1 MNFLKEH
8 NVFLKI
14 LSLLIAIFLWSFVL
28 LSENPIKTQTFSN
41 QTVQEIGTEALE
53 ERGLMMV
60 NSEQA
65 KITLK
70 VTGTSKDM
78 ANLTASDIVAQVDL
92 SNIQEAGVYYI
103 QPGITVQKTIESVS
117 FQPRRLQITIEN
129 VITKEVPVKVTT
141 MNTLDENQLIE
152 DLSPSK
158 ETIEIT
164 GAESVVNTV
173 DYALLT
179 VDLENITKNK
189 AQTCRV
195 TLYTAEDALVDS
207 DFLKPEVETLDVTV
221 GLNQVKSVK
230 LNVNIV
236 SSATLSSDL
245 VAVTIAPEQVRVY
258 GKENAL
264 SQINSINLGSINL
277 ADVIE
282 DGEEHTFTIK
292 LPDGVKLM
300 EGEPKQARVKLSMK
314 DGISRTLTVTDIR
327 LEDTS
332 QSTEKEVYLENAS
345 LDVKVEGKANVM
357 ANIKPENLHVTVK
370 VDLSTLEAGS
380 HEVPCEISCD
390 ISGVKILNEN
400 PNIKVIVMQ
409 KEEEN
414 IGS

>member
-14 LSLLIAIFLWSFVL
+14 LSLIIAIFLWSFVL

-41 QTVQEIGTEALE
+41 QTVQEIGIEALA

-60 NSEQA
+60 NTEQA

-117 FQPRRLQITIEN
+117 FQPRRLQIVIEN
-129 VITKEVPVKVTT
+129 IITKEVPVEVTT
-141 MNTLDENQLIE
+141 MNTLKENQLID
-152 DLSPSK
+152 DLTPSQ

-173 DYALLT
+173 DHALLT

-195 TLYTAEDALVDS
+195 ALYTEEDALVDS
-207 DFLKPEVETLDVTV
+207 DFVKPEVETLDVTV
-221 GLNQVKSVK
+221 GLNQVKSVN
-230 LNVNIV
+230 LTVDLV
-236 SSATLSSDL
+236 SSPTLSKDL
-245 VAVTIAPEQVRVY
+245 VTATIAPEKVRVY
-258 GKENAL
+258 GKEAAL
-264 SQINSINLGSINL
+264 NQLSSINLGTINL
-277 ADVIE
+277 ANVVA
-282 DGEEHTFTIK
+282 DGEEHTFAIK

-300 EGEPKQARVKLSMK
+300 EGEPNQVRVKLSMK

-332 QSTEKEVYLENAS
+332 GEKEVYLETNS

-357 ANIKPENLHVTVK
+357 ASIKPENFHINVK
-370 VDLSTLEAGS
+370 VDSSTLEVGT
-380 HEVPCEISCD
+380 HDVPCQISCD

-400 PNIKVIVMQ
+400 PTVKVIVMN
-409 KEEEN
+409 KEEDN
-414 IGS
+414 VGS

>member
-41 QTVQEIGTEALE
+41 QTVQEIGIEALE
-53 ERGLMMV
+53 ERGLIMV
-60 NSEQA
+60 NAEQA

-78 ANLTASDIVAQVDL
+78 ANLTASDIIAQVDL

-117 FQPRRLQITIEN
+117 FQPRRLQINIEN

-141 MNTLDENQLIE
+141 MNTLQENQLIE

-158 ETIEIT
+158 QTIKIT

-173 DYALLT
+173 NYALLT

-195 TLYTAEDALVDS
+195 ALYTEEDALVDS
-207 DFLKPEVETLDVTV
+207 DFVKPEVETLDVTV

-236 SSATLSSDL
+236 SSATLNKDL
-245 VAVTIAPEQVRVY
+245 VVATIAPEQVRVY
-258 GKENAL
+258 GKEDAL
-264 SQINSINLGSINL
+264 SQLNSISLGSIDL
-277 ADVIE
+277 ANVSA
-282 DGEEHTFTIK
+282 DGEEHSFTIK

-314 DGISRTLTVTDIR
+314 DGVSRTLTVTDIT

-332 QSTEKEVYLENAS
+332 QSTEKEVYLQNAS
-345 LDVKVEGKANVM
+345 LDVEIEGKANVM
-357 ANIKPENLHVTVK
+357 ANIKPENLHVNVK
-370 VDLSTLEAGS
+370 VDLSTLDLGT
-380 HEVPCEISCD
+380 HDVPCEISCD
-390 ISGVKILNEN
+390 VNGVKIVNEN
-400 PNIKVIVMQ
+400 PTIKVVVMQ

>member
-14 LSLLIAIFLWSFVL
+14 LSLIIAIFLWSFVL

-41 QTVQEIGTEALE
+41 QIVQEIGTEALE

-60 NSEQA
+60 NTEQA

-70 VTGTSKDM
+70 VTGTSRDM
-78 ANLTASDIVAQVDL
+78 ANLTASDIIAQVDL

-141 MNTLDENQLIE
+141 MNTLGENQFID
-152 DLSPSK
+152 DLSPS
-158 ETIEIT
+158 EESIEIT

-195 TLYTAEDALVDS
+195 ALYTAEDALVDS
-207 DFLKPEVETLDVTV
+207 DFVKPEVETLDVTV
-221 GLNQVKSVK
+221 GLNQVKTVP
-230 LNVNIV
+230 LNINVV
-236 SSATLSSDL
+236 SSVTLSKDL
-245 VAVTIAPEQVRVY
+245 VTVTIAPEQIRVY
-258 GKENAL
+258 GKEDAL
-264 SQINSINLGSINL
+264 SQLSSINLGSINL
-277 ADVIE
+277 ADVNA
-282 DGEEHTFTIK
+282 DGEEHAFTIK

-332 QSTEKEVYLENAS
+332 GEKDVYLENAS

-370 VDLSTLEAGS
+370 VDSSTLEAGT
-380 HEVPCEISCD
+380 HDVPCQISCD
-390 ISGVKILNEN
+390 INGVKILNEN
-400 PNIKVIVMQ
+400 PTIKVIVMQ
-409 KEEEN
+409 KEEV
-414 IGS
+414 GS

>member
-41 QTVQEIGTEALE
+41 QTVQEIGTEALA

-60 NSEQA
+60 NTEQA

-103 QPGITVQKTIESVS
+103 QPGITVQKTIDSVS

-129 VITKEVPVKVTT
+129 VITKEVPVQVTT
-141 MNTLDENQLIE
+141 MNTLGENQLID
-152 DLSPSK
+152 DLSPSQEK
-158 ETIEIT
+158 IQIT

-173 DYALLT
+173 DHALLT

-195 TLYTAEDALVDS
+195 ALYTEEDALVDS
-207 DFLKPEVETLDVTV
+207 EFVKPEVETLDVTV

-230 LNVNIV
+230 LNIDIV
-236 SSATLSSDL
+236 SSETLSSDL
-245 VAVTIAPEQVRVY
+245 VAVNIAPEQVRVY
-258 GKENAL
+258 GKEDAL
-264 SQINSINLGSINL
+264 SQLNSINLGSINL
-277 ADVIE
+277 AEVGA
-282 DGEEHTFTIK
+282 DGEEHTFAIK
-292 LPDGVKLM
+292 LPEGVKLM

-314 DGISRTLTVTDIR
+314 DGVSRILTVTNIS

-332 QSTEKEVYLENAS
+332 QEDEKEVYLESSS
-345 LDVKVEGKANVM
+345 LDVNVEGKANVM
-357 ANIKPENLHVTVK
+357 ANIKPENLHVSVK
-370 VDLSTLEAGS
+370 VDSSTLELGTQ
-380 HEVPCEISCD
+380 EVPCQISCD
-390 ISGVKILNEN
+390 IAGVKILNQN
-400 PNIKVIVMQ
+400 QTIKVIVMQ
-409 KEEEN
+409 KEEE
-414 IGS
+414 GS